1 MAKTGR
7 PTKYDPKYHIPWAR
21 GLALRGATAEE
32 IAREFGVAKSTL
44 YKWAKEDES
53 FSNALKE
60 SRDIA
65 DMDVE
70 RTLYQRAMGGKSRET
85 KKVIEIVDGQPQVKR
100 IEETERELAPD
111 VTACIFWLKNRQ
123 PQLWR
128 DKQDVA
134 ISGEQDASIKEW
146 IDALGLGKTE

>member
-44 YKWAKEDES
+44 YKWAKEDEA
-53 FSNALKE
+53 FSNALNE

-70 RTLYQRAMGGKSRET
+70 RTLYQRATGGKSRET

-100 IEETERELAPD
+100 VEETERELAPD

-128 DKQDVA
+128 DRQDVA
-134 ISGEQDASIKEW
+134 ISEEQDASIKEW

>member
-1 MAKTGR
+1 
-7 PTKYDPKYHIPWAR
+7 
-21 GLALRGATAEE
+21 LRGATVEE
-32 IAREFGVAKSTL
+32 IADEMGVALSTI
-44 YKWAKEDES
+44 YKWRETHPE
-53 FSNALKE
+53 FSEALNE
-60 SRDIA
+60 SRALA

-100 IEETERELAPD
+100 VEETERELAPD

-128 DKQDVA
+128 DRQDVA
-134 ISGEQDASIKEW
+134 INEKQDADIKEW